1 VSNQSV
7 EQYQARLLLV
17 FAGFHLAIAA
27 ARLLM
32 LPPVLASGINL
43 LELSGWHSGPVAL
56 QVLYGLV
63 QPFVISLLLILASVG
78 VRCAASWGRV
88 LALLAGAADI
98 CALVL
103 LSSPLPSWSALAL
116 LAAVQG
122 GYIVWKFGIHWDLS
136 NVLE

>member
-1 VSNQSV
+1 VSSQSV

-17 FAGFHLAIAA
+17 FAGFHLAFAA
-27 ARLLM
+27 ARLVL

-43 LELSGWHSGPVAL
+43 LELSGWHSGPMAL
-56 QVLYGLV
+56 QVLYGLA
-63 QPFVISLLLILASVG
+63 QPLVVSLLLIMASVG
-78 VRCAASWGRV
+78 VRCATSWGRL

-98 CALVL
+98 SALVL
-103 LSSPLPSWSALAL
+103 LASPLPSWSALAV

-122 GYIVWKFGIHWDLS
+122 GYIIWKFGIHWDLS